1 MNQDRHFHAAARDGH
16 PLISVVVPSYNHGR
30 YIGACLDA
38 LMFQD
43 YPNLEIVITD
53 DASTDDSVA
62 VIRRFLRDVAGAT
75 ASYACRYDAAT
86 DVIERAVHPRYAR
99 TGRRIVFLRAEA
111 NGGSTANYNRGLAH
125 CTGEYCTFVPAD
137 DICHPQL
144 FSALA
149 LPLRNDT
156 ADFAYA
162 DMFVVDDDMRILRE
176 FRLPE
181 HSFDASFRSWYLCG
195 VAKLYR
201 RVLHDRFGP
210 FDETADA
217 DDHECF
223 LRFALGGARFTHV
236 PYTLYS
242 VRTHEGRENGLHAPG
257 RFARLLEHSKRLTL
271 MARER
276 EPAPPGAWREEMVR
290 TGAPGTDR
298 TPDADADDAPH
309 AACGSH
315 PVAER
320 VVLTYEERSFLTE
333 GNGADT
339 PPTPPPL
346 PDGDEEASRG

>member
-1 MNQDRHFHAAARDGH
+1 MNTDQNRAAACDGH

-30 YIGACLDA
+30 YIGACLDS

-75 ASYACRYDAAT
+75 ASYACRYDAAA
-86 DVIERAVHPRYAR
+86 DVIERAMHPRYAR
-99 TGRRIVFLRAEA
+99 TGRRIVFLRAESNA
-111 NGGSTANYNRGLAH
+111 GSTANYNRGLAH
-125 CTGEYCTFVPAD
+125 CTGAYCTFVPAD

-144 FSALA
+144 LSTLA
-149 LPLRNDT
+149 RPLRDDT

-201 RVLHDRFGP
+201 RALHRRFGP

-223 LRFALGGARFTHV
+223 LRFALGGARFIHV
-236 PYTLYS
+236 PHTLYS
-242 VRTHEGRENGLHAPG
+242 VRSHEGRENGLHAPG

-271 MARER
+271 MAREQ
-276 EPAPPGAWREEMVR
+276 EPAPPGTWRKEMAR
-290 TGAPGTDR
+290 A
-298 TPDADADDAPH
+298 DAPH
-309 AACGSH
+309 AHCAPGAEGTHHAAHGPH

-320 VVLTYEERSFLTE
+320 VVLTDEERSYFAE
-333 GNGADT
+333 GNGAAT
-339 PPTPPPL
+339 PSPPPPL
-346 PDGDEEASRG
+346 SDDKEARRG

>member
-1 MNQDRHFHAAARDGH
+1 MSTDQHHAAAGSGH

-30 YIGACLDA
+30 YIGACLDS

-75 ASYACRYDAAT
+75 ASYACRYDAAA

-125 CTGEYCTFVPAD
+125 CAGEYCTFVPAD

-149 LPLRNDT
+149 RPLLDDV

-181 HSFDASFRSWYLCG
+181 HSFDASFRNWYLCG

-201 RVLHDRFGP
+201 RALHDRFGP

-223 LRFALGGARFTHV
+223 LRFALGGARFVHV
-236 PYTLYS
+236 PHTLYS
-242 VRTHEGRENGLHAPG
+242 VRSHEGRENGLHAPG

-276 EPAPPGAWREEMVR
+276 EPAPPGAWREEMVS
-290 TGAPGTDR
+290 TVGPV
-298 TPDADADDAPH
+298 TPDAPDAPGVPG
-309 AACGSH
+309 AQGANAPH

-320 VVLTYEERSFLTE
+320 VVLTDEERSFFTE
-333 GNGADT
+333 GHGATAPQPPSDNDT
-339 PPTPPPL
+339 
-346 PDGDEEASRG
+346 EVRRG

>member
-1 MNQDRHFHAAARDGH
+1 MNQDQHFHAAARDGH

-62 VIRRFLRDVAGAT
+62 MIRRFLRDVAGAT

-242 VRTHEGRENGLHAPG
+242 VRSHEGRENGLHAPG
-257 RFARLLEHSKRLTL
+257 RFTRLLEHSKRLTL

-298 TPDADADDAPH
+298 TPDADDAPH
-309 AACGSH
+309 AACGPH

>member
-1 MNQDRHFHAAARDGH
+1 MNQDQHFHAAARDGH

-149 LPLRNDT
+149 LPLRDDT

-309 AACGSH
+309 AACGPH